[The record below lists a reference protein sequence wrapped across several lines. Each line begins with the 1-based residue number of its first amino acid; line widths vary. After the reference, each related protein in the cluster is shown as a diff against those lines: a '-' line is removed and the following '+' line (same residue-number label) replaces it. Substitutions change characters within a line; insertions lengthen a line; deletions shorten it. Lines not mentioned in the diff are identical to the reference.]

1 MTPSSRLIILSIS
14 LILCISPPVVNA
26 KEREYIKIPGSIH
39 IHSNISTGKDS
50 VDVLAKMAKDKGTKV
65 MILTDHLLLR
75 AEYGILP
82 FRNLFCKRTE
92 ENSILK
98 YGAKKYLKL
107 IEQVDEYYPDLIVI
121 PGSEVTPYYYF
132 TGSYFHKNLT
142 MHNFGKQL
150 LVVGLSK
157 PEDFEQLP
165 ILSNKFA
172 KRHDIKTIY
181 QLSPLLILILGLWL
195 IKKKKVK
202 KISFKRQTIAV
213 HTHPY
218 RPLGAVLSVLAVLSL
233 VNNFPFSSFE
243 FNQYHKEQGI
253 SPYQNLIDYVNKKGG
268 LTFWSAPDIT
278 SSRMVEGI
286 KLHTQ
291 VYSKDLLESK
301 DYTGFAVFYEGHKTG
316 NVGGIWDQTLIQYC
330 KGERERPVWT
340 IGEVDFHSKERGK
353 RIDSVQTVF
362 LVNPVRKLN
371 PLEKMSLT
379 GLRRAQ
385 RVGLSNRVK
394 RMSKERILN
403 ALKDGKMYAKLNS
416 KVNDLSLDKF
426 VIENRDKSAWM
437 GDEIICRSSPKIKIE
452 VSSSDINSIKV
463 ELIRKG
469 KIVKIF
475 NFKKSK
481 SIIFEDDYFSLG
493 EKIYYRLSIISEYG
507 EIISNPIFVEFRGR
521 SH

>member
-1 MTPSSRLIILSIS
+1 M
-14 LILCISPPVVNA
+14 PPVVNA
-26 KEREYIKIPGSIH
+26 KEREYIKIPGTIH
-39 IHSNISTGKDS
+39 IHSNVSTGKYS

-82 FRNLFCKRTE
+82 FRNLLCKRVE
-92 ENSILK
+92 EKSILK

-107 IEQVDEYYPDLIVI
+107 IEQVDEHYPDLIVI
-121 PGSEVTPYYYF
+121 PGSEVIPYYYF

-157 PEDFEQLP
+157 PKDFEQLP

-172 KRHDIKTIY
+172 KRHNIKTIY

-195 IKKKKVK
+195 IKKKRVK
-202 KISFKRQTIAV
+202 KISTKLQTIAI

-218 RPLGAVLSVLAVLSL
+218 RPLGAVISSIAVLSL

-253 SPYQNLIDYVNKKGG
+253 KPYQNLIDYVNKKGG
-268 LTFWSAPDIT
+268 LTFWTAPDIT

-301 DYTGFAVFYEGHKTG
+301 DYTGFAVFYEGYKTTG
-316 NVGGIWDQTLIQYC
+316 NIGGIWDQTLIQYC

-340 IGEVDFHSKERGK
+340 IGEVDFHSEENGVGGK

-362 LVNPVRKLN
+362 LV
-371 PLEKMSLT
+371 
-379 GLRRAQ
+379 
-385 RVGLSNRVK
+385 K
-394 RMSKERILN
+394 RMSKEKILN

-426 VIENRDKSAWM
+426 VIENGDKSAWM
-437 GDEIICRSSPKIKIE
+437 GDEIVCRSSPKIKIE

-469 KIVKIF
+469 KIVKRF